1 MQSLY
6 VANTSSDIVDLVM
19 AQPKPLV
26 FFKSFLEFDG
36 ANVVSILSFDSRAMR
51 HLLQDKHKEYFQS
64 EFPIFYKNKIVKA
77 NNISKYFYRSAID
90 TALKTN

>member
-1 MQSLY
+1 MVYKIKIHEITLRELLLLQSLY
-6 VANTSSDIVDLVM
+6 VASTSSDIVDLVR

-51 HLLQDKHKEYFQS
+51 HLLQDEHKEYF
-64 EFPIFYKNKIVKA
+64 
-77 NNISKYFYRSAID
+77 
-90 TALKTN
+90 